1 MKVSF
6 GTVMVVFLCL
16 VIGLPTGCS
25 LKRAEKKD
33 TAVEDKMTGSVE
45 PVSKTAEIKDRE
57 AAESE
62 HGRDVQVR
70 DALKK
75 GPVDSQLGGVYVE
88 SSLAKTGIKVT
99 RVVRTEPGNIVIAYV
114 ICDQP
119 LKAKLRLQ
127 AFGMDNEE
135 IGRAIASVKF
145 SAGDAA
151 FVDFTFDERTP
162 LSLANH
168 FQLTLV
174 LKPKNKY
181 FRKPTP
187 AKDEQ

>member
-1 MKVSF
+1 MKGSI
-6 GTVMVVFLCL
+6 GTAIVVFLCL

-25 LKRAEKKD
+25 LRRAEKKGKV
-33 TAVEDKMTGSVE
+33 VEDKMTDSVK
-45 PVSKTAEIKDRE
+45 PVSKIPKIMDRE

-62 HGRDVQVR
+62 DARDVQVW
-70 DALKK
+70 DVLKK
-75 GPVDSQLGGVYVE
+75 GLGDSQLGAVHVE
-88 SSLAKTGIKVT
+88 SSLAKSGVKVT
-99 RVVRTEPGNIVIAYV
+99 RVVRTEPGNIIIAYV

-127 AFGMDNEE
+127 AFDKDNKE

-151 FVDFTFDERTP
+151 FVDFTFDERTT
-162 LSLANH
+162 LSIANH

-174 LKPKNKY
+174 SEP
-181 FRKPTP
+181 
-187 AKDEQ
+187 